1 MVHRPCKAVGAGSIP
16 AIGSISPE
24 LRARANAGLPVFNL
38 ALFLHGTVSITGT
51 AADR

>member
-1 MVHRPCKAVGAGSIP
+1 MVRRPDKAEGAGSTP
-16 AIGSISPE
+16 AFGTISPE